1 MSLLNQML
9 RDIEHNKAT
18 ASPPFAQENA
28 VHVSPSAS
36 KKNIQKTLI
45 IGALI
50 SSIAVF
56 LAYLALSKTKQTT
69 RVISLPLAIP
79 ALKTVSKQTV
89 NEPKPL
95 AKIKSAPASDKP
107 ELPKIIASPV
117 KPESTLIAK
126 PLKVKPISHPSL
138 NAPTAINSKSA
149 KNSIKPAPLSMAQ
162 QANNLYQQASNTNN
176 PQHAIRLLRQS
187 INLTPKQSNA
197 RLLLTRLLINAG
209 EKQSAINLLDE
220 SLIIFPKNT
229 AFIMARAQLYLQ
241 EKNTETALQLLT
253 QITTSSKNEAYLA
266 LLAAAYQQS
275 KSYSQASEHYQTLV
289 QVNSNKAEYWLGLA
303 LAQDAL
309 KQKEAAYNAY
319 QNALKLRSLNP
330 AITNY
335 IQQRLKQLP

>member
-18 ASPPFAQENA
+18 TAPPFAQENS

-36 KKNIQKTLI
+36 KKSVNKTLI

-50 SSIAVF
+50 SSISVF
-56 LAYLALSKTKQTT
+56 FAYLTLSKEKQPATI
-69 RVISLPLAIP
+69 VSHPLAIP
-79 ALKTVSKQTV
+79 ALKSVSKQTG
-89 NEPKPL
+89 NEAKPL
-95 AKIKSAPASDKP
+95 AKIKSVPIGDKP
-107 ELPKIIASPV
+107 ELLKVIASPV
-117 KPESTLIAK
+117 KPKSTLIAK
-126 PLKVKPISHPSL
+126 PLKVKPISRPSL
-138 NAPTAINSKSA
+138 VINSKSV

-162 QANNLYQQASNTNN
+162 QANNLYQQASKTNN

-187 INLTPKQSNA
+187 LKLAPKQSNA
-197 RLLLTRLLINAG
+197 RLLLTHLLINAG
-209 EKQSAINLLDE
+209 EKQSATDLLDK
-220 SLIIFPKNT
+220 SLLIFPQNT

-266 LLAAAYQQS
+266 LLAAAYQQN
-275 KSYSQASEHYQTLV
+275 KSYPQARENYQILV
-289 QVNSNKAEYWLGLA
+289 QLNSNKAEYWLGLA

-319 QNALKLRSLNP
+319 QQTLKLHSLNS
-330 AITNY
+330 AINDY
-335 IQQRLKQLP
+335 IQQRLQQLP